1 MPVHK
6 ADSQKIAR
14 AYWTERSDRN
24 ECKRDLF
31 GDYVGHRGGGIGRI
45 RKIHQRHVHK
55 AAYKTAIT
63 QLAAMLCAIILCLL
77 TGADLFSA
85 VGLTFSLPWA
95 GSVLTGI
102 FASRGSNYVSDI
114 AGSLRKATKTE

>member
-1 MPVHK
+1 MNASGIYLVIMLAIVVEALVEYGK
-6 ADSQKIAR
+6 SISVMF
-14 AYWTERSDRN
+14 T
-24 ECKRDLF
+24 KR
-31 GDYVGHRGGGIGRI
+31 
-45 RKIHQRHVHK
+45 Q
-55 AAYKTAIT
+55 YKTAIT
-63 QLAAMLCAIILCLL
+63 QLAAMLCAVMLCLL

-95 GSVLTGI
+95 GSVLTSI